1 MNVSSADDSTVSV
14 SCYHCN
20 RYRLY
25 RCNRYQDF
33 SSAFQFAKVIYFFN
47 FWRIESPFNS
57 ILLAFATSMKAQS
70 AQSARSSLVKLRS
83 VPQMTSSKSAVY
95 LSLLI
100 FRYMA
105 VFRSRLSCTSSSTI
119 LEMATSR
126 DGRFCTGRLV
136 MASKEDDIPM
146 SFSSLSCM
154 MVSCK
159 P

>member
-1 MNVSSADDSTVSV
+1 MNVSSAEDSAVSV
-14 SCYHCN
+14 PCYH
-20 RYRLY
+20 
-25 RCNRYQDF
+25 CNRYQDF

-70 AQSARSSLVKLRS
+70 AMAARSSLVKLRS
-83 VPQMTSSKSAVY
+83 APQMTSSKSAVY

-105 VFRSRLSCTSSSTI
+105 VFRSRLSCTSASTI

-136 MASKEDDIPM
+136 MASKEDDIPL

-154 MVSCK
+154 KVSCK

>member
-70 AQSARSSLVKLRS
+70 ARSSLVKLRS

-136 MASKEDDIPM
+136 MVSKEDDIPM

>member
-1 MNVSSADDSTVSV
+1 MA
-14 SCYHCN
+14 
-20 RYRLY
+20 
-25 RCNRYQDF
+25 
-33 SSAFQFAKVIYFFN
+33 
-47 FWRIESPFNS
+47 
-57 ILLAFATSMKAQS
+57 
-70 AQSARSSLVKLRS
+70 ARSSLVKLRS

-105 VFRSRLSCTSSSTI
+105 VFRSRLSCTSASTI

-136 MASKEDDIPM
+136 MASKEDDIPL
-146 SFSSLSCM
+146 SFNSLSCM

-159 P
+159 FMLLYMFKCS

>member
-1 MNVSSADDSTVSV
+1 MQACLPRAQAREDFPQPHFPCMSKF
-14 SCYHCN
+14 SC
-20 RYRLY
+20 L
-25 RCNRYQDF
+25 
-33 SSAFQFAKVIYFFN
+33 
-47 FWRIESPFNS
+47 RI
-57 ILLAFATSMKAQS
+57 KAQS
-70 AQSARSSLVKLRS
+70 AMAARSSLVKLRS

-105 VFRSRLSCTSSSTI
+105 VFRSRLSCTSASTI

-136 MASKEDDIPM
+136 MVSKEDDIAL
-146 SFSSLSCM
+146 SFNSLSCM

-159 P
+159 FMLLYICLNVHKCLRASHIVVLWHI